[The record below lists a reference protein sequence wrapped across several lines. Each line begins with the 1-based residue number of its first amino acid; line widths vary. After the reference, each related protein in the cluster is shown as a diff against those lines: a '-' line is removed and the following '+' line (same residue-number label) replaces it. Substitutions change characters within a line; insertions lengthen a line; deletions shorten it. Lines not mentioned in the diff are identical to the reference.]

1 MNETNDFSNP
11 YYQNRSNEPVKKP
24 ASALA
29 VTALVLGI
37 ISIFTSFFMVNI
49 VIGIIAII
57 LAAVSLAKKQSGKG
71 ISITAILLS
80 VLSIAFTALVIYLIY
95 PLLAVVPDL
104 YNDMKEIYKDYDAI
118 IEEYDRTGELPDYMD
133 KYSEG
138 EVGEFFDE
146 YYGAFDNFFDNNL
159 RLEN

>member
-1 MNETNDFSNP
+1 MNETNNFNNP
-11 YYQNRSNEPVKKP
+11 YYQNVSNEPVNKP

-37 ISIFTSFFMVNI
+37 ISILTCFFMVNVI
-49 VIGIIAII
+49 IGIIAII
-57 LAAVSLAKKQSGKG
+57 LAVVVLAKRESGKG

-80 VLSIAFTALVIYLIY
+80 VISIAFTALIVYMIY
-95 PLLAVVPDL
+95 PLLAVLPDL

-138 EVGEFFDE
+138 EAGEFFDE
-146 YYGAFDNFFDNNL
+146 YYDGFDNFFNENL
-159 RLEN
+159 RIEN

>member
-1 MNETNDFSNP
+1 MNETNDFNNP
-11 YYQNRSNEPVKKP
+11 YYQNVSNEPVKKP

-37 ISIFTSFFMVNI
+37 ISILTCFFMVNVI
-49 VIGIIAII
+49 IGIIAII
-57 LAAVSLAKKQSGKG
+57 LAVVVLAKRESGKG

-80 VLSIAFTALVIYLIY
+80 VISIAFTALIVYMIY
-95 PLLAVVPDL
+95 PLLAVLPDL

-138 EVGEFFDE
+138 EAGEFFDE
-146 YYGAFDNFFDNNL
+146 YYDGFDNFFNENL
-159 RLEN
+159 RIEN

>member
-1 MNETNDFSNP
+1 MNESNNFNNP
-11 YYQNRSNEPVKKP
+11 YYQNISNEPVKKP

-37 ISIFTSFFMVNI
+37 ISILTCFFMVNI
-49 VIGIIAII
+49 ITGIIDII
-57 LAAVSLAKKQSGKG
+57 LAVTALVKNQSGKG
-71 ISITAILLS
+71 ISITAIILS
-80 VLSIAFTALVIYLIY
+80 AISIAFTALIIYLIY

-104 YNDMKEIYKDYDAI
+104 YHDMKEIYKDYDAI

-138 EVGEFFDE
+138 EIGEFFDE
-146 YYGAFDNFFDNNL
+146 YYDGFDNFFNENL
-159 RLEN
+159 RIEN

>member
-1 MNETNDFSNP
+1 MNETNDFNNP
-11 YYQNRSNEPVKKP
+11 YYQNVSNEPVKKP

-37 ISIFTSFFMVNI
+37 ISILTCFFMVNVI
-49 VIGIIAII
+49 IGIIAII
-57 LAAVSLAKKQSGKG
+57 LAVVVLAKRESGKG

-80 VLSIAFTALVIYLIY
+80 IISIAFTAMIVYLIY
-95 PLLAVVPDL
+95 PLLAVLPDL
-104 YNDMKEIYKDYDAI
+104 YNDMKEIYKDYDAV

-138 EVGEFFDE
+138 ETGEFFDE
-146 YYGAFDNFFDNNL
+146 YYDGFDNFFNENL
-159 RLEN
+159 RIEN

>member
-1 MNETNDFSNP
+1 MNETNDFNNP
-11 YYQNRSNEPVKKP
+11 YYQNVSNEPVKKP

-37 ISIFTSFFMVNI
+37 ISILTCFFMVNVI
-49 VIGIIAII
+49 IGIIAII
-57 LAAVSLAKKQSGKG
+57 LAVVVLAKREGGKG

-80 VLSIAFTALVIYLIY
+80 VISIAFTAMIVYLIY
-95 PLLAVVPDL
+95 PLLAVLPDL

-138 EVGEFFDE
+138 EAGEFFDE
-146 YYGAFDNFFDNNL
+146 YYDGFDNFFNENL
-159 RLEN
+159 RIEK